1 MTLQTFTS
9 NGNWNRTNNDT
20 AGKFR
25 HERVYVIAIG
35 GGGGG
40 DGHGGGGGGGAAWG
54 VIDMEKNNGNTLQVS
69 VGSGGQYDDGGDSR
83 VR

>member
-40 DGHGGGGGGGAAWG
+40 DGH
-54 VIDMEKNNGNTLQVS
+54 
-69 VGSGGQYDDGGDSR
+69 R
-83 VR
+83 